1 MVTGGS
7 QENPLPLKL
16 IFFKHASLA
25 KADIGWY
32 FFRPPVFVFPS
43 ECHPCT
49 GCFCMIILYDN
60 FERQQCGTNPSLFPL
75 IQ

>member
-25 KADIGWY
+25 QADIKWY
-32 FFRPPVFVFPS
+32 FFAPSPFFFPLHS
-43 ECHPCT
+43 AIHA
-49 GCFCMIILYDN
+49 GLFLYDN
-60 FERQQCGTNPSLFPL
+60 FERQQCGTKLSLFPL